1 MRHEITGKSSRGLNK
16 VTSGRSNLVSQ
27 GLHIAIDHPVV
38 GIGVGGFRRAYAER
52 TGVKGTD
59 PKRVASHTMP
69 ITVAAEG
76 GIVGLALL
84 CWLVVAALAATL
96 LRLGVGFTSRT
107 SLAIGVALVAITVH
121 SFFYA
126 AFFEDPLTWSLLG
139 LVGVVA
145 LVPKKTGRPVA
156 ERRRCPST
164 TSSRRHRRPDRGLCS
179 PDDHHMEAGARP
191 RTAHRRR

>member
-1 MRHEITGKSSRGLNK
+1 VRHEITGKSSRGLNK
-16 VTSGRSNLVSQ
+16 ITSGRSNLVSQ
-27 GLHIAIDHPVV
+27 GIHIAVEHPVV

-76 GIVGLALL
+76 GVVGLALL

-139 LVGVVA
+139 LIGLVA
-145 LVPKKTGRPVA
+145 LVPKKTGRPMPNGAVPPNDIDPA
-156 ERRRCPST
+156 MP
-164 TSSRRHRRPDRGLCS
+164 
-179 PDDHHMEAGARP
+179 AG
-191 RTAHRRR
+191 